1 MLNINKLKK
10 SLDLQEIMSAKKCG
24 LILYIHSFLFPF
36 FLYSKFHIILS
47 FYVKSKL
54 CAKFLCPLRSSYN
67 DDRRGHAIQ

>member
-10 SLDLQEIMSAKKCG
+10 SLDLQEIMSAKNMWFNF
-24 LILYIHSFLFPF
+24 IYTFVPFPF

-47 FYVKSKL
+47 FYVKL